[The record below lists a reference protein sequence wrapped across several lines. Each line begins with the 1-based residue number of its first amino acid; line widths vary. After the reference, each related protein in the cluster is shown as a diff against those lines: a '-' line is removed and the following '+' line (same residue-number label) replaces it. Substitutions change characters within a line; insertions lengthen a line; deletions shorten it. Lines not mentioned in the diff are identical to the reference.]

1 MRRVL
6 VPVSAPAVGCSS
18 AWYICRRQSDSEG
31 TVLARTK
38 GGSSED
44 KCIDPSEMILKFNSE
59 MSRCRAMMTAGPTI
73 VLSSGVCRSATLW
86 TRSRLDSHGGK
97 DSSSLDYR
105 DKPCNSRRER
115 CASDFRIPWT
125 APCGSRAGS
134 VDTCPVRVTCSY
146 VTYGLLWRIASV
158 FDCRGCTHSFPRCE
172 GHRYA
177 AASKVRSSR

>member
-1 MRRVL
+1 MYD
-6 VPVSAPAVGCSS
+6 ATYCAVTIDR
-18 AWYICRRQSDSEG
+18 AHKFHHLNFEDRDITR
-31 TVLARTK
+31 ARTK

-134 VDTCPVRVTCSY
+134 VDTCPVR
-146 VTYGLLWRIASV
+146 RAQ
-158 FDCRGCTHSFPRCE
+158 
-172 GHRYA
+172 
-177 AASKVRSSR
+177 VRRSIESAVLAMNEVRRRLSSLGDKNLIDIENR